1 MIKGIY
7 HAARSLETQNKK
19 MERIANNLANL
30 NTIGYKREG
39 LFVQILNQL
48 GEPQIKSPVDL
59 RQGEVYET
67 KNPLDLA
74 IVGVGLFIVKTDK
87 GYEYIRNGNF
97 QISQEGFLVDKDG
110 RKVIGKNGE
119 INLSEYQLDE
129 NNLLTITRNGEI
141 KVGENSV
148 DNLLIAKLSEDNY
161 DYRKEGLNFDS
172 LTDIE
177 ELADENEYQILQG
190 YLEESNVNPILEM
203 ENMIRVSKDYESSYK
218 MVISLDESLQKSS
231 EIGKI

>member
-7 HAARSLETQNKK
+7 HAARSLETQNKN

-39 LFVQILNQL
+39 LFIQILNQL
-48 GEPQIKSPVDL
+48 GGQQVKSPVDL
-59 RQGEVYET
+59 TQGEVFET
-67 KNPLDLA
+67 KNPLDVA
-74 IVGVGLFIVKTDK
+74 IVGVGLFVVKTDK
-87 GYEYIRNGNF
+87 GYELIRNGNF
-97 QISQEGFLVDKDG
+97 QISPEGFLVDKQG

-119 INLSEYQLDE
+119 INLSDYKLDE
-129 NNLLTITRNGEI
+129 NNMLSISRNGEI

-148 DNLLIAKLSEDNY
+148 DTLLIAKLDEDKY
-161 DYRKEGLNFDS
+161 DFRKEGLNFDS
-172 LTDIE
+172 ISDIE
-177 ELADENEYQILQG
+177 ELAEENEYQLLQG
-190 YLEESNVNPILEM
+190 YLEESNVNPIQEM

-218 MVISLDESLQKSS
+218 MVITLDESLQKSV

>member
-7 HAARSLETQNKK
+7 HAARSLETQNKN

-39 LFVQILNQL
+39 LFIQILNQL
-48 GEPQIKSPVDL
+48 GGPQVKSPVDL
-59 RQGEVYET
+59 TQGEVFET
-67 KNPLDLA
+67 KNPLDIA
-74 IVGVGLFIVKTDK
+74 IVGVGLFVVKTDK
-87 GYEYIRNGNF
+87 GYECIRNGNF
-97 QISQEGFLVDKDG
+97 QISPEGFLIDKQG

-119 INLSEYQLDE
+119 INLSEYKLDE
-129 NNLLTITRNGEI
+129 NNMLSIARNGEV

-148 DNLLIAKLSEDNY
+148 DTLLIAKLDEDKY
-161 DYRKEGLNFDS
+161 DFRKEGLNFDS
-172 LTDIE
+172 ISDIE
-177 ELADENEYQILQG
+177 ELAEENEYQLLQG
-190 YLEESNVNPILEM
+190 YLEQSNVNPIQEM

-218 MVISLDESLQKSS
+218 MVITLDESLQKSV

>member
-7 HAARSLETQNKK
+7 HAARSLETQNKN

-39 LFVQILNQL
+39 LFIQILNQL
-48 GEPQIKSPVDL
+48 GGPQVKSPVDL
-59 RQGEVYET
+59 TQGEVFET
-67 KNPLDLA
+67 KNPLDVA
-74 IVGVGLFIVKTDK
+74 IVGIGLFVVKTDK

-97 QISQEGFLVDKDG
+97 QISPEGFLVDKQG

-119 INLSEYQLDE
+119 INLSEYKLDE
-129 NNLLTITRNGEI
+129 NNMLSISRNGEI

-148 DNLLIAKLSEDNY
+148 DTLLIAKIDEDKY
-161 DYRKEGLNFDS
+161 DFRKEGLNFDS
-172 LTDIE
+172 ISDIE
-177 ELADENEYQILQG
+177 ELAEENEYQLLQG
-190 YLEESNVNPILEM
+190 YLEESNVNPIQEM

-218 MVISLDESLQKSS
+218 MVITLDESLQKSV

>member
-7 HAARSLETQNKK
+7 HAARSLETQNKN

-39 LFVQILNQL
+39 LFIQILNQL
-48 GEPQIKSPVDL
+48 GGPQVKSPVDL
-59 RQGEVYET
+59 TQGEVFET
-67 KNPLDLA
+67 KNPLDVA
-74 IVGVGLFIVKTDK
+74 IVGVGLFVVKTDK
-87 GYEYIRNGNF
+87 GYELIRNGNF
-97 QISQEGFLVDKDG
+97 QISPEGFLVDKQG

-119 INLSEYQLDE
+119 INLSDYKLDE
-129 NNLLTITRNGEI
+129 NNMLSVSRNGEI

-148 DNLLIAKLSEDNY
+148 DTLLIAKLDEDKY
-161 DYRKEGLNFDS
+161 DFRKEGLNFDS
-172 LTDIE
+172 ISDIE
-177 ELADENEYQILQG
+177 ELAEENEYQLLQG
-190 YLEESNVNPILEM
+190 YLEESNVNPIQEM

-218 MVISLDESLQKSS
+218 MVITLDESLQKSV

>member
-7 HAARSLETQNKK
+7 HAARSLETQNKN

-39 LFVQILNQL
+39 LFIQILNQL
-48 GEPQIKSPVDL
+48 GGPQVKSPVDL
-59 RQGEVYET
+59 TQGEVFET
-67 KNPLDLA
+67 KNPLDVA
-74 IVGVGLFIVKTDK
+74 IVGIGLFVVKTDK

-97 QISQEGFLVDKDG
+97 QISPEGFLVDKQG

-119 INLSEYQLDE
+119 INLSEYKLDE
-129 NNLLTITRNGEI
+129 NNMLSISRNGEI

-148 DNLLIAKLSEDNY
+148 DTLLIAKLDEDKY
-161 DYRKEGLNFDS
+161 DFRKEGLNFDS
-172 LTDIE
+172 ISDIE
-177 ELADENEYQILQG
+177 ELAEENEYQLLQG
-190 YLEESNVNPILEM
+190 YLEESNVNPIQEM

-218 MVISLDESLQKSS
+218 MVITLDESLQKSV

>member
-7 HAARSLETQNKK
+7 HAARSLETQNKN

-39 LFVQILNQL
+39 LFIQILNQL
-48 GEPQIKSPVDL
+48 GGPQVKSPVDL
-59 RQGEVYET
+59 TQGEVFET
-67 KNPLDLA
+67 KNPLDVA
-74 IVGVGLFIVKTDK
+74 IVGVGLFVVKTDK
-87 GYEYIRNGNF
+87 GYELIRNGNF
-97 QISQEGFLVDKDG
+97 QISPEGFLVDKQG

-119 INLSEYQLDE
+119 INLSDYKLDE
-129 NNLLTITRNGEI
+129 NNMLSISRNGEI

-148 DNLLIAKLSEDNY
+148 DTLLIAKLDEDKY
-161 DYRKEGLNFDS
+161 DFRKEGLNFDS
-172 LTDIE
+172 ISDIE
-177 ELADENEYQILQG
+177 ELAEENEYQLLQG
-190 YLEESNVNPILEM
+190 YLEESNVNPIQEM

-218 MVISLDESLQKSS
+218 MVITLDESLQKSV

>member
-7 HAARSLETQNKK
+7 QAARSLETQNKN

-39 LFVQILNQL
+39 LFIQILNQL
-48 GEPQIKSPVDL
+48 GGPQVKSPVDL
-59 RQGEVYET
+59 TQGEVFET
-67 KNPLDLA
+67 KNPLDVA
-74 IVGVGLFIVKTDK
+74 IVGVGLFVVKTDK
-87 GYEYIRNGNF
+87 SYELIRNGNF
-97 QISQEGFLVDKDG
+97 QISPEGFLVDKQG

-119 INLSEYQLDE
+119 INLSDYKLDE
-129 NNLLTITRNGEI
+129 NNMLSISRNGEI

-148 DNLLIAKLSEDNY
+148 DTLLIAKLDEDKY
-161 DYRKEGLNFDS
+161 DFRKEGLNFDS
-172 LTDIE
+172 ISDIE
-177 ELADENEYQILQG
+177 ELAEENEYQLLQG
-190 YLEESNVNPILEM
+190 YLEESNVNPIQEM

-218 MVISLDESLQKSS
+218 MVITLDESLQKSV

>member
-7 HAARSLETQNKK
+7 HAARSLETQNKN

-39 LFVQILNQL
+39 LFIQILNQL
-48 GEPQIKSPVDL
+48 GGPQVKSPVDL
-59 RQGEVYET
+59 TQGEVFET
-67 KNPLDLA
+67 KNPLDIA
-74 IVGVGLFIVKTDK
+74 IVGVGLFVVKTDK

-97 QISQEGFLVDKDG
+97 QISPEGFLVDKQG

-119 INLSEYQLDE
+119 INLSEYKLDE
-129 NNLLTITRNGEI
+129 NNMLSISRNGEI

-148 DNLLIAKLSEDNY
+148 DALLIAKLDENKY
-161 DYRKEGLNFDS
+161 DFRKEGLNFDS
-172 LTDIE
+172 ISDIE
-177 ELADENEYQILQG
+177 ELAEENEYQLLQG
-190 YLEESNVNPILEM
+190 YLEESNVNPIQEM

-218 MVISLDESLQKSS
+218 MVITLDESLQKSV

>member
-7 HAARSLETQNKK
+7 HAARSLETQNKNL
-19 MERIANNLANL
+19 ERIANNLANL

-39 LFVQILNQL
+39 MFIQILNQVGSL
-48 GEPQIKSPVDL
+48 QIKSPVDL
-59 RQGEVYET
+59 TQGEVFET

-74 IVGVGLFIVKTDK
+74 IVGVGLFVVKTDK
-87 GYEYIRNGNF
+87 GYELIRNGNF
-97 QISQEGFLVDKDG
+97 QISPEGFLVDKEG
-110 RKVIGKNGE
+110 RKVVGKNGE
-119 INLSEYQLDE
+119 INLSEYKLDE
-129 NNLLTITRNGEI
+129 NNLVSISRNGEI

-148 DNLLIAKLSEDNY
+148 DSLLIAKLDEDRY
-161 DYRKEGLNFDS
+161 EFRKEGLNFDS
-172 LTDIE
+172 ISDIE

-190 YLEESNVNPILEM
+190 YLEESNVNPIQEM

-218 MVISLDESLQKSS
+218 MVITLDESLQKSV

>member
-7 HAARSLETQNKK
+7 HAARSLETQNKN

-39 LFVQILNQL
+39 LFIQILNQL
-48 GEPQIKSPVDL
+48 GGPQVKSPVDL
-59 RQGEVYET
+59 TQGEVFET
-67 KNPLDLA
+67 KNPLDIA
-74 IVGVGLFIVKTDK
+74 IVGVGLFVVKTDK

-97 QISQEGFLVDKDG
+97 QISPEGFLVDKQG

-119 INLSEYQLDE
+119 INLSEYKLDE
-129 NNLLTITRNGEI
+129 NNVLSISRNGEI

-148 DNLLIAKLSEDNY
+148 DALLIAKLDENKY
-161 DYRKEGLNFDS
+161 DFRKEGLNFDS
-172 LTDIE
+172 ISDIE
-177 ELADENEYQILQG
+177 ELAEENEYQLLQG
-190 YLEESNVNPILEM
+190 YLEESNVNPIQEM

-218 MVISLDESLQKSS
+218 MVITLDESLQKSV

>member
-7 HAARSLETQNKK
+7 HAARSLETQIKN

-39 LFVQILNQL
+39 LFIQILNQL
-48 GEPQIKSPVDL
+48 GGPQVKSPVDL
-59 RQGEVYET
+59 TQGEVFET
-67 KNPLDLA
+67 KNPLDIA
-74 IVGVGLFIVKTDK
+74 IVGVGLFVVKTDK
-87 GYEYIRNGNF
+87 GYECIRNGNF
-97 QISQEGFLVDKDG
+97 QISPEGLLVDKEG

-119 INLSEYQLDE
+119 INLSEYKLDE
-129 NNLLTITRNGEI
+129 NNLLSISRNGEI

-148 DNLLIAKLSEDNY
+148 DTLLIAKLDEDKY
-161 DYRKEGLNFDS
+161 ELRKEGLNFDS
-172 LTDIE
+172 ISDIE
-177 ELADENEYQILQG
+177 ELAEENEYQILQG
-190 YLEESNVNPILEM
+190 YLEESNVNPIQEM

-218 MVISLDESLQKSS
+218 MVITLDESLQKSV

>member
-7 HAARSLETQNKK
+7 HAARSLETQNKN

-39 LFVQILNQL
+39 LFIQILNQL
-48 GEPQIKSPVDL
+48 GGPQVKNPVDL
-59 RQGEVYET
+59 TQGEVFET
-67 KNPLDLA
+67 KNPLDVA
-74 IVGVGLFIVKTDK
+74 IVGVGLFVVKTDK
-87 GYEYIRNGNF
+87 GYEFIRNGNF
-97 QISQEGFLVDKDG
+97 QISPEGFLVDKQG

-119 INLSEYQLDE
+119 INLSEYKLDE
-129 NNLLTITRNGEI
+129 NNMLSISRNGEI

-148 DNLLIAKLSEDNY
+148 DTLLIAKLDEDKY
-161 DYRKEGLNFDS
+161 DFRKEGLNFDS
-172 LTDIE
+172 ISDIE
-177 ELADENEYQILQG
+177 ELADENEYQLLQG
-190 YLEESNVNPILEM
+190 YLEESNVNPIQEM

-218 MVISLDESLQKSS
+218 MVITLDESLQKSV

>member
-7 HAARSLETQNKK
+7 HAARSLETQNKN

-39 LFVQILNQL
+39 LFIQILNQL
-48 GEPQIKSPVDL
+48 GGPQVKSPVDL
-59 RQGEVYET
+59 TQGEVFET
-67 KNPLDLA
+67 KNPLDVA
-74 IVGVGLFIVKTDK
+74 IVGVGLFVVKTDK
-87 GYEYIRNGNF
+87 SYELIRNGNF
-97 QISQEGFLVDKDG
+97 QISPEGFLVDKQG

-119 INLSEYQLDE
+119 INLSDYKLDE
-129 NNLLTITRNGEI
+129 NNMLSISRNGEI

-148 DNLLIAKLSEDNY
+148 DTLLIAKLDEDKY
-161 DYRKEGLNFDS
+161 DFRKEGLNFDS
-172 LTDIE
+172 ISDIE
-177 ELADENEYQILQG
+177 ELAEENEYQLLQG
-190 YLEESNVNPILEM
+190 YLEESNVNPIQEM

-218 MVISLDESLQKSS
+218 MVITLDESLQKSV